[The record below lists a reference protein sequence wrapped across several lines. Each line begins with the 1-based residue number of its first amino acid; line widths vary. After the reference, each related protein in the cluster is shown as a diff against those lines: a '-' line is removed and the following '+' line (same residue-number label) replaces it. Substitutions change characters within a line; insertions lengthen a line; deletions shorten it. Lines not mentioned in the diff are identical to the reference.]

1 MRLIEDEKRIPNVG
15 EICVL
20 KLNNIKK
27 LDITTGIDGE
37 ITPNSLDGLSKENLK
52 RKAELYG
59 VDYLLEFDGIDELS
73 ELDECD
79 SIGSYRLVF
88 NDIEGNNTDLETF
101 VEYLGDGIF
110 RDVLSGV
117 LFKSFCEEY
126 TDGMANEYSCEE
138 SSIIC
143 ETYFDD
149 VLKGTTSRDLI
160 DNREYFTKVPLII
173 DLSSACLENVNAD
186 GIRRIMEQNR
196 WKEIS
201 YICGLNIKAKKDLN
215 RQIDLLFKMD
225 EYLAYAENEFRK
237 RIK

>member
-1 MRLIEDEKRIPNVG
+1 MRLIEDEKRLPNIG
-15 EICVL
+15 EICIL
-20 KLNNIKK
+20 KIKNIKK

-37 ITPNSLDGLSKENLK
+37 ITPNSIDGINKDNMEK
-52 RKAELYG
+52 KAELYET
-59 VDYLLEFDGIDELS
+59 DYLFEFDDINELS
-73 ELDECD
+73 ELNECD
-79 SIGSYRLVF
+79 STGSYRLVF
-88 NDIEGNNTDLETF
+88 NDIKDNNTDLETF
-101 VEYLGDGIF
+101 VEYLGDGCF

-117 LFKSFCEEY
+117 LFKSVCEEY

-149 VLKGTTSRDLI
+149 VLKGTTSRDLVE
-160 DNREYFTKVPLII
+160 NREYFTKVPLII